1 MKKDFLTV
9 MFDEEYTSERMKDY
23 DIDTQINEKFPPCY
37 IVSCKDDDV
46 IPWSNSQCLK
56 DKLDEYGVP
65 AVFEIGEKGG
75 HGFGEGSG
83 TDVEGWYERALQFY
97 ERIV

>member
-1 MKKDFLTV
+1 
-9 MFDEEYTSERMKDY
+9 MKDY